1 MSSSSTTED
10 MIKSEIASND
20 VTIFSK
26 SYCPFCTKT
35 KSTFAELGIQAKI
48 FELDEMDNGSD
59 IQAKLLDMTGQ
70 RTVPNVFVK
79 GEWIGG
85 NDDTQA
91 AKQSGKLQEL
101 LGL

>member
-1 MSSSSTTED
+1 MYQ
-10 MIKSEIASND
+10 NQN
-20 VTIFSK
+20 
-26 SYCPFCTKT
+26 
-35 KSTFAELGIQAKI
+35 TFAELGVQAKI

-59 IQAKLLDMTGQ
+59 IQAKLLDKTGQ